1 MGVFFFFVVWL
12 VGWFFFLMWFGFFLV
27 VDAAAR
33 EKDPLK
39 RIAFVAAFAM
49 SNYSST
55 IGRIAKPFNPMLV
68 CYVCPWELR
77 F

>member
-1 MGVFFFFVVWL
+1 MFWG
-12 VGWFFFLMWFGFFLV
+12 V

-68 CYVCPWELR
+68 CFVFFLKLWLR
-77 F
+77 FDFGYNVERDVRVCAV